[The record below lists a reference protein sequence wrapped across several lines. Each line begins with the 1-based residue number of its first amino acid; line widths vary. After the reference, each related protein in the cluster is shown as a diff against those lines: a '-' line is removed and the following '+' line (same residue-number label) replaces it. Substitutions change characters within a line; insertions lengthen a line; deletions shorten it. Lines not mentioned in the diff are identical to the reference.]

1 MIFARGGYGG
11 CLTASVYW
19 QFELLILKD
28 PKVNTSQKSNELV
41 SAGSGT
47 TFRTLIL
54 ELFDNT
60 LKNSDRD
67 SVPIPSPLTDSFEL
81 EFRTDVV
88 TCETRSSEFFW
99 NLEVFEYSDE
109 VRRFAPLPRTVY
121 LVPWAGSKTFTVTF

>member
-1 MIFARGGYGG
+1 M
-11 CLTASVYW
+11 
-19 QFELLILKD
+19 
-28 PKVNTSQKSNELV
+28 NTSQKSNELV

-54 ELFDNT
+54 ELFGNT

-67 SVPIPSPLTDSFEL
+67 SVRIPSPLTDSFDL

-88 TCETRSSEFFW
+88 TGETRSAEFFW

-121 LVPWAGSKTFTVTF
+121 LD

>member
-1 MIFARGGYGG
+1 M
-11 CLTASVYW
+11 
-19 QFELLILKD
+19 
-28 PKVNTSQKSNELV
+28 
-41 SAGSGT
+41 
-47 TFRTLIL
+47 
-54 ELFDNT
+54 LFGNM

-99 NLEVFEYSDE
+99 NLEVSEYSDE

-121 LVPWAGSKTFTVTF
+121 MYLMLVRTCIVNL